1 MTRNILY
8 DTKCHKQQR
17 FLGIPKFMSIRLKL
31 LRKKLG
37 ITLEVLA
44 DKAGMT
50 KSYLSKV
57 ERGLNTPSIAS
68 ALKLARALNVNVEEL
83 FSEDASDQARY
94 SLVRQGERQSLVGGG
109 EGPGYAVLTSQV
121 GQRSLLPFLIQPP
134 TEFSDPTFKE
144 HQGEEFLFVHSG
156 QVEVDFMTERV
167 LLGQGDALH
176 FNAQTPHRL
185 RSIGPQQA
193 QLLVVVQG
201 GE

>member
-1 MTRNILY
+1 
-8 DTKCHKQQR
+8 
-17 FLGIPKFMSIRLKL
+17 MSIRLKL

-37 ITLEVLA
+37 ITLDVLA

-57 ERGLNTPSIAS
+57 ERGLNTPSIAA

-83 FSEDASDQARY
+83 FADESEGQARY
-94 SLVRQGERQSLVGGG
+94 SLVRHGERQALVGDG
-109 EGPGYAVLTSQV
+109 EGPGYSVLTSQV

-134 TEFSDPTFKE
+134 SEFSDPTFKE
-144 HQGEEFLFVHSG
+144 HEGEEFLFVHAG
-156 QVEVDFMTERV
+156 QVEVDFMSERV
-167 LLGQGDALH
+167 LLEPGDALH

-185 RSIGPQQA
+185 RSVGERQA

-201 GE
+201 GEG

>member
-1 MTRNILY
+1 
-8 DTKCHKQQR
+8 
-17 FLGIPKFMSIRLKL
+17 MSIRLKL

-57 ERGLNTPSIAS
+57 ERGLNTPSIAT

-83 FSEDASDQARY
+83 FADDPSGEARY
-94 SLVRQGERQSLVGGG
+94 SLVRGTERQALVGSG
-109 EGPGYAVLTSQV
+109 EGPGYAVLTSQI
-121 GQRSLLPFLIQPP
+121 GLRSLLPFMIQPP
-134 TEFSDPTFKE
+134 SEFSDPTFKAHE
-144 HQGEEFLFVHSG
+144 GEEFLFVHQG
-156 QVEVDFMTERV
+156 QVEVDFMTER
-167 LLGQGDALH
+167 LLLEQGDALH

-185 RSIGPQQA
+185 RSVGPQQA

-201 GE
+201 SGE

>member
-1 MTRNILY
+1 
-8 DTKCHKQQR
+8 
-17 FLGIPKFMSIRLKL
+17 MSIRLKL

-44 DKAGMT
+44 EKAGMT

-83 FSEDASDQARY
+83 FSEDATDQARY
-94 SLVRQGERQSLVGGG
+94 SLVRQGERQALVGSG

-156 QVEVDFMTERV
+156 QVEVDFMSERV
-167 LLGQGDALH
+167 LLGEGDALH

-185 RSIGPQQA
+185 RSIGLQQA

-201 GE
+201 GD